1 MQWNQFLLFMMGQ
14 CCFIDCQLY
23 EYLYIKEEKTWAEA
37 QQYCREKHTD
47 LATASNMTDTKRLL
61 NISEGNMGEAWIGLY
76 DQTAGKR
83 KWYWSLPG
91 VEFNES
97 ETNWASGEALDT
109 GSENCGFIGKNL
121 TWGDY
126 YCDLKLYF
134 LCYDDQ
140 HEGRVTTSLKTGVG
154 GDIGDGFM
162 MATGEDQCS
171 FLFEDKRNAS
181 QELYFINEM
190 KTWLEAQSYCR
201 QNHTDLASGL
211 NQVQLKQLNNAFQS
225 VRMNT
230 FFGPFRDTWRWSDGS
245 SFSFRHWNL
254 QFNFKEFN
262 SGQCAM
268 TVLHDEGRWK
278 NANCTVRKTFICY
291 DDKVIL
297 IKEKKNWMD
306 ALSYCRNNYRD
317 LVTITNTDEQRWV
330 QEKAKKAST
339 PFVWIGLRFNCT
351 LNVWLWVCPE
361 MVSYTNNASDGGTD
375 DCHMSGAMETGGQH
389 KWFQKNGTEEF
400 NFICFC

>member
-1 MQWNQFLLFMMGQ
+1 Q

-23 EYLYIKEEKTWAEA
+23 EYLYIKEEKTWTEA

-47 LATASNMTDTKRLL
+47 LATVSNMRDMKRLL

-126 YCDLKLYF
+126 YCDLKQYF
-134 LCYDDQ
+134 LCYD
-140 HEGRVTTSLKTGVG
+140 GT
-154 GDIGDGFM
+154 
-162 MATGEDQCS
+162 
-171 FLFEDKRNAS
+171 LFY
-181 QELYFINEM
+181 QGNE
-190 KTWLEAQSYCR
+190 
-201 QNHTDLASGL
+201 DLA
-211 NQVQLKQLNNAFQS
+211 
-225 VRMNT
+225 
-230 FFGPFRDTWRWSDGS
+230 GS
-245 SFSFRHWNL
+245 PELL
-254 QFNFKEFN
+254 QAE
-262 SGQCAM
+262 SHRPGQW
-268 TVLHDEGRWK
+268 TK
-278 NANCTVRKTFICY
+278 P
-291 DDKVIL
+291 DKVIL

-306 ALSYCRNNYRD
+306 ALSSCRNNYRD
-317 LVTITNTDEQRWV
+317 LVTITNADEQRWV

-339 PFVWIGLRFNCT
+339 PFVWIGLRFNST

-361 MVSYTNNASDGGTD
+361 MVSYRNNASDGGTD
-375 DCHMSGAMETGGQH
+375 DCHMSGAMETGGKH

>member
-14 CCFIDCQLY
+14 CCFSDCQLY
-23 EYLYIKEEKTWAEA
+23 EYHYIEEDKNWTEA
-37 QQYCREKHTD
+37 QRYCREKHTD
-47 LATASNMTDTKRLL
+47 LATVSNMTDMKRLL
-61 NISEGNMGEAWIGLY
+61 NISAGNMGEAWIGLY

-134 LCYDDQ
+134 LCYD
-140 HEGRVTTSLKTGVG
+140 E
-154 GDIGDGFM
+154 
-162 MATGEDQCS
+162 
-171 FLFEDKRNAS
+171 RNAS
-181 QELYFINEM
+181 QELYFIKEM

-262 SGQCAM
+262 SGQSVC
-268 TVLHDEGRWK
+268 HD
-278 NANCTVRKTFICY
+278 CT
-291 DDKVIL
+291 
-297 IKEKKNWMD
+297 
-306 ALSYCRNNYRD
+306 S
-317 LVTITNTDEQRWV
+317 
-330 QEKAKKAST
+330 
-339 PFVWIGLRFNCT
+339 
-351 LNVWLWVCPE
+351 
-361 MVSYTNNASDGGTD
+361 
-375 DCHMSGAMETGGQH
+375 
-389 KWFQKNGTEEF
+389 
-400 NFICFC
+400 